1 MSEEFS
7 ADLREFVEDIHGALD
22 FIYQILQPDRALGDN
37 DFQNLCGTF
46 NHLSTSVGKLLQ
58 HTEPL
63 EEWDSML
70 NSRDALSPA
79 EFHVIH
85 WSSFT
90 DLRLIKYL
98 TKKKKK
104 KLVALPNSIDKLLSL
119 ALTLQ
124 LRNEVLLDKTLEICY
139 LSWSQQIMLL

>member
-7 ADLREFVEDIHGALD
+7 ADLRELVEDIHGALD

-139 LSWSQQIMLL
+139 LSWG

>member
-104 KLVALPNSIDKLLSL
+104 KTCCPPEFHRQVAQSCFDSPTSERSP
-119 ALTLQ
+119 
-124 LRNEVLLDKTLEICY
+124 
-139 LSWSQQIMLL
+139 S